1 MRRSNTEKDVTA
13 LVKGTNE
20 VSSMP
25 RRFSVASRL
34 NERRKSL
41 PVEQLQDDIQK
52 LNFSREEKILTIPRP
67 RASSSKQPVLH
78 IYVGGISTVIVQ
90 QLLVALHKLD
100 YFQ

>member
-25 RRFSVASRL
+25 QRRFSVASRL

-52 LNFSREEKILTIPRP
+52 LNFSREEKMLTFPRP
-67 RASSSKQPVLH
+67 RASSSK
-78 IYVGGISTVIVQ
+78 
-90 QLLVALHKLD
+90 
-100 YFQ
+100 